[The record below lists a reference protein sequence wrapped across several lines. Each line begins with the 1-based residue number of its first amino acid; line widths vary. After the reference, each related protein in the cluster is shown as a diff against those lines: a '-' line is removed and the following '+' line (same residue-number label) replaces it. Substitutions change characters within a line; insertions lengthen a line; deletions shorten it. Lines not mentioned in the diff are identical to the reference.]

1 MSMSEAFAV
10 LLKFGG
16 VTLMA
21 LITACTVRLVVEMCG
36 PEGEEGVRRMREKL
50 FRD

>member
-1 MSMSEAFAV
+1 MSETFAV

-21 LITACTVRLVVEMCG
+21 LITVHTVRLVVEMCG
-36 PEGEEGVRRMREKL
+36 HEGEEGVRRMRERL
-50 FRD
+50 YRD